1 LKKYGKNGQA
11 QQMNPDSRVRRKRMK
26 MKLDRPG
33 AHASTSDCFERC
45 KRPFHELFL
54 VLVVLN
60 RKARKAICSTRSLF
74 YALIKFLLEEL
85 IQSVH
90 TSPGTIPANDATCAA
105 RRLRAAP
112 R

>member
-1 LKKYGKNGQA
+1 
-11 QQMNPDSRVRRKRMK
+11 MNPDKSAHRAGMK
-26 MKLDRPG
+26 MW
-33 AHASTSDCFERC
+33 SINQ
-45 KRPFHELFL
+45 PFHELFL
-54 VLVVLN
+54 LLVVLN